1 VAVFAVAAAR
11 ALAGF
16 TVTYG
21 DDVEGW
27 EDSARRLIDL
37 LMDGVRPRR

>member
-1 VAVFAVAAAR
+1 MR
-11 ALAGF
+11 ALGGF

-27 EDSARRLIDL
+27 EASALRLIDVL
-37 LMDGVRPRR
+37 WEGLRTPARN